1 VALALAGEPSNVTGA
16 HVPAVEIVTIGNE
29 LLLGE
34 TVDGNAAWLARTLA
48 AAGIRV
54 ARKSTVGDDVASIR
68 DAVGAAL
75 QRSAV
80 VLCTGGLGPTHDDL
94 TRDAVAQLLERQLR
108 MDKTVLEAMR
118 RRFAMRGVA
127 MSDTNRVQALVPD
140 GAVIFPNP
148 RGTAPGL
155 AVEDETGHV
164 VILLPGVPAEMRGLV
179 TEHVLGFLGARLQSG
194 APILHRTLRM
204 TGIAEST
211 LAELLDDVVRA
222 AGDVTVA
229 FLPSVSG
236 IDLRMTSWSAANPDA
251 ASAALDDMETRLRE
265 RAGQY
270 AYGVDRQD
278 LADVVGSRLRTDGL
292 TLAVAESCTG
302 GLVCKRLT
310 DVPGSSA
317 FLLAGF
323 VTYANDAKTKFL
335 GVAQETLDQHGA
347 VSEETAREM
356 LAGARAA
363 TAASAGI
370 AVTGIAG
377 PDGGT
382 REKPVGTAWI
392 GVSALERSHVQL
404 FRFLGERDEIRER
417 AAQAA
422 LLMLWNLLRE
432 QT

>member
-1 VALALAGEPSNVTGA
+1 
-16 HVPAVEIVTIGNE
+16 
-29 LLLGE
+29 
-34 TVDGNAAWLARTLA
+34 
-48 AAGIRV
+48 
-54 ARKSTVGDDVASIR
+54 
-68 DAVGAAL
+68 
-75 QRSAV
+75 
-80 VLCTGGLGPTHDDL
+80 
-94 TRDAVAQLLERQLR
+94 

-118 RRFAMRGVA
+118 RRFALRGVA

-155 AVEDETGHV
+155 AVEDEAGRV
-164 VILLPGVPAEMRGLV
+164 VILLPGVPGEMRGLV
-179 TEHVLGFLGARLQSG
+179 TEHVLEFLRARMQTG
-194 APILHRTLRM
+194 APILHRTLRT
-204 TGIAEST
+204 TGIAESA
-211 LAELLDDVVRA
+211 LADCVADVVRA
-222 AGDVTVA
+222 ADDVTIA
-229 FLPSVSG
+229 FLPSVTG
-236 IDLRMTSWSAANPDA
+236 VDLRVTSWSAQDADA
-251 ASAALDDMETRLRE
+251 ARAALDDVESRLRE

-270 AYGVDRQD
+270 AYGVDRED
-278 LADVVGSRLRTDGL
+278 LAEVVGSRLRADGL

-335 GVAQETLDQHGA
+335 GVSEQTLEQHGA
-347 VSEETAREM
+347 VSEATALEM
-356 LAGARAA
+356 LAGARAT
-363 TAASAGI
+363 TAATAGI

-382 REKPVGTAWI
+382 REKPVGTVWI
-392 GVSALERSHVQL
+392 GVSAHERSSVHL
-404 FRFLGERDEIRER
+404 FRFLGERTEIRER

-422 LLMLWNLLRE
+422 LVMLWNLVRE